1 MQFGSDTDFWFMG
14 NLIFIC
20 LYFEVKYKKLRVL
33 MDLQMNVS
41 YDLPFTSFWSVSTD
55 FNRMY
60 LTFYI
65 LTSETLM
72 EDYV

>member
-1 MQFGSDTDFWFMG
+1 M
-14 NLIFIC
+14 FIC
-20 LYFEVKYKKLRVL
+20 LYFEVKYKKLWVL
-33 MDLQMNVS
+33 VDLQMNVS
-41 YDLPFTSFWSVSTD
+41 CDLPFTSFWSVGTD